1 MMINDSKQFREIIP
15 FKSSILGI
23 DLGKKRIG
31 IAVSDINQ
39 KIASPLRVIENMKF
53 KETLNI
59 LKEILTERDVC
70 AIIVGDPINMDG
82 SIGPKSQ
89 SSRSFIKNLSKD
101 LDIPILLWDERLST
115 VSAERSL
122 LEADISRKKR
132 QQLIDKIAA
141 SIILQNFLDYLNA
154 K

>member
-59 LKEILTERDVC
+59 LKEILT
-70 AIIVGDPINMDG
+70 
-82 SIGPKSQ
+82 
-89 SSRSFIKNLSKD
+89 
-101 LDIPILLWDERLST
+101 
-115 VSAERSL
+115 
-122 LEADISRKKR
+122 
-132 QQLIDKIAA
+132 
-141 SIILQNFLDYLNA
+141 
-154 K
+154 